1 VYMFSLEGSADESKA
16 FGACFLI
23 HKDVEAK
30 EGSLKKGWWDSTHV
44 FQVSQSRGDNYE
56 YKLTST
62 VMISMVMENGKI
74 GSCDLSG
81 SMNKQKSETKAINKQ
96 NGTNHLINMG
106 TMIEAMDHR
115 IRGEIMEIYFSKTRQ
130 VIDGMRL
137 SSGQREKQMGRIADD
152 LKKALGKK

>member
-1 VYMFSLEGSADESKA
+1 MMLTLFARGCQCTCLVRKLLENAHGLSRGLRMSRRRSALASLSTKVAN
-16 FGACFLI
+16 
-23 HKDVEAK
+23 HKSTIVSTLMVLCASDVEAK

-106 TMIEAMDHR
+106 NANL
-115 IRGEIMEIYFSKTRQ
+115 
-130 VIDGMRL
+130 L
-137 SSGQREKQMGRIADD
+137 SCLNPEVAYC
-152 LKKALGKK
+152 